1 MLTLETSILIAIIIA
16 SAIYVWR
23 KSSSAKTAPILLDKS
38 DKLIISLLSIAYA
51 LFSFIHLGSFQQFKT
66 TWSGQ
71 EIGNQLNI
79 QLTSPS
85 KIGHIY
91 YYSGINNAKYHWSDL
106 NNANQEELINDP
118 TANLGYPAHFKWNKI
133 DLPVSDA
140 LIQQIN
146 LTIDQAPLE
155 IKQLAIFDTNNNYI
169 SNLKIKANNSTEN
182 LSGLISSSA
191 PQDYENSFSS
201 STVFDEIFY
210 ATTAYQLLHGLD
222 PYVAVHPPL
231 GMLLIALGI
240 AIFGMSAFGWR
251 IIPDICSILL
261 VPLIY
266 IFAKRLFKTRRAAI
280 ISTILIMSEC
290 MHYTLGRLAF
300 LDGIV
305 TLFIILEYYYLYS
318 YLELRSNGAK
328 LSECY
333 RSLWLAGL
341 TFGLGISCKWSALY
355 SAIPIIVI
363 LLYGEIVLAR
373 PNLRQFLHS
382 LVINLVFFVVLPIS
396 VYSLSYL
403 PFIHSQP
410 NENELYKFIWRM
422 LQYMYEF
429 QAYGLQ
435 NATHP
440 YASSWL
446 DWPLLKTPMSIFY
459 WQSSNV
465 PNLAASAVLTGNPL
479 IYWLSLPMLAMLT
492 IQAFRQ
498 LKDYRAWFLL
508 LVILAQYLPYAFIK
522 HIMFIYYFYSSVPLI
537 ILGLVYLSET
547 MLDWNQRWVRYC
559 VYGYL
564 LAVILSFIAFLPA
577 IGGFEFSRD
586 YVVHYLFW
594 RSGWNF

>member
-16 SAIYVWR
+16 SAAYVWR
-23 KSSSAKTAPILLDKS
+23 KSSSAKTAPILLDKY
-38 DKLIISLLSIAYA
+38 DKLIISLLSIGYA

-66 TWSGQ
+66 TWHG
-71 EIGNQLNI
+71 EEAGNQLNI
-79 QLTSPS
+79 QLVSPS

-91 YYSGINNAKYHWSDL
+91 YYSGINNGKYHWSDL

-133 DLPVSDA
+133 DLPVSDS

-169 SNLKIKANNSTEN
+169 SNLKIKTNNSAEN

-191 PQDYENSFSS
+191 PQDYDDSFSS

-318 YLELRSNGAK
+318 Y
-328 LSECY
+328 
-333 RSLWLAGL
+333 
-341 TFGLGISCKWSALY
+341 
-355 SAIPIIVI
+355 
-363 LLYGEIVLAR
+363 
-373 PNLRQFLHS
+373 
-382 LVINLVFFVVLPIS
+382 
-396 VYSLSYL
+396 
-403 PFIHSQP
+403 
-410 NENELYKFIWRM
+410 
-422 LQYMYEF
+422 
-429 QAYGLQ
+429 
-435 NATHP
+435 
-440 YASSWL
+440 
-446 DWPLLKTPMSIFY
+446 
-459 WQSSNV
+459 
-465 PNLAASAVLTGNPL
+465 
-479 IYWLSLPMLAMLT
+479 
-492 IQAFRQ
+492 
-498 LKDYRAWFLL
+498 
-508 LVILAQYLPYAFIK
+508 
-522 HIMFIYYFYSSVPLI
+522 
-537 ILGLVYLSET
+537 
-547 MLDWNQRWVRYC
+547 
-559 VYGYL
+559 
-564 LAVILSFIAFLPA
+564 
-577 IGGFEFSRD
+577 
-586 YVVHYLFW
+586 
-594 RSGWNF
+594 